1 MATAFCVLAC
11 VLASIL
17 VSFVALIVVVE
28 PLGVVPFF
36 MSLTRG
42 RPSDDVKRIAMR
54 ASVVGTLVLLGFAV
68 CGGALLSSMGIR
80 LDAFRVAGG
89 VVLLL
94 TAMDMIRQKNTCRC
108 STSESNTGGE
118 EVAIVPLAIPL
129 LAGPG
134 SMAAVMSLVGR
145 EPTVA
150 VVIAI
155 VLVFAVT
162 YFVLRGA
169 GVLHRLVGPAV
180 LAVVQRVLGLLLA
193 AMSVQSIVTGVSS
206 LLSTYVS

>member
-1 MATAFCVLAC
+1 M
-11 VLASIL
+11 LASIL
-17 VSFVALIVVVE
+17 VAFAGLIVVVE

-36 MSLTRG
+36 LSATRG
-42 RPSDDVKRIAMR
+42 RPTDDIHRIATR
-54 ASVVGTLVLLGFAV
+54 ASIVGAFVLLAFAL
-68 CGGALLSSMGIR
+68 GGSGLLSALGIR

-89 VVLLL
+89 GVLLL
-94 TAMDMIRQKNTCRC
+94 TALDMIRQKSACRC
-108 STSESNTGGE
+108 SPTESNGSDDI
-118 EVAIVPLAIPL
+118 AIVPLAIPL

-134 SMAAVMSLVGR
+134 SMAAVMTLVGR
-145 EPTVA
+145 EPTLA

-162 YFVLRGA
+162 YLVLRGA

-193 AMSVQSIVTGVSS
+193 AMSVQSIVAGVAS
-206 LLSTYVS
+206 LFYST

>member
-1 MATAFCVLAC
+1 M
-11 VLASIL
+11 LASIL
-17 VSFVALIVVVE
+17 VAFVALVVVVE

-42 RPSDDVKRIAMR
+42 KPAENIRRTAMR
-54 ASVVGTLVLLGFAV
+54 ASVVGALVLLLFAV
-68 CGGALLSSMGIR
+68 FGGAVLGTLGIR

-94 TAMDMIRQKNTCRC
+94 AALDMIRQKNACRC
-108 STSESNTGGE
+108 SPVESGGGDE
-118 EVAIVPLAIPL
+118 IAIVPLAIPL

-134 SMAAVMSLVGR
+134 SMAAVIALVGR
-145 EPTVA
+145 EPTLA

-162 YFVLRGA
+162 YVVLRGA
-169 GVLHRLVGPAV
+169 GVLHRLVGPAI

-193 AMSVQSIVTGVSS
+193 AMSVQSIVTGIAS
-206 LLSTYVS
+206 LLSTYLA

>member
-1 MATAFCVLAC
+1 M
-11 VLASIL
+11 LASIL
-17 VSFVALIVVVE
+17 VAFVALIVVVE

-36 MSLTRG
+36 LSLTRG
-42 RPSDDVKRIAMR
+42 KPRDDIRRTAMR
-54 ASVVGTLVLLGFAV
+54 ASIVGALVLLAFAV
-68 CGGALLSSMGIR
+68 CGGAVLSTLGIR

-94 TAMDMIRQKNTCRC
+94 AALDMIRQKNACRC
-108 STSESNTGGE
+108 SPTESNAAGD

-134 SMAAVMSLVGR
+134 SMAAVMALVGR
-145 EPTVA
+145 EPTLA

-162 YFVLRGA
+162 YLVLRGA
-169 GVLHRLVGPAV
+169 GVLHRLVGPAI

-193 AMSVQSIVTGVSS
+193 AMSVQSIIAGVAS
-206 LLSTYVS
+206 LLSTYLT

>member
-1 MATAFCVLAC
+1 M
-11 VLASIL
+11 LASI
-17 VSFVALIVVVE
+17 VIAFVALIVIVE

-36 MSLTRG
+36 ASLTRG
-42 RPSDDVKRIAMR
+42 LPVDDARRIAMR
-54 ASVVGTLVLLGFAV
+54 ASVVGALVLLAFAV
-68 CGGALLSSMGIR
+68 FGGAILSSLGIR

-89 VVLLL
+89 LVLLL
-94 TAMDMIRQKNTCRC
+94 AALDMIRQKNACRC
-108 STSESNTGGE
+108 SPSETSSGTD

-134 SMAAVMSLVGR
+134 SMAAVMALVGR
-145 EPTVA
+145 EPTLA

-162 YFVLRGA
+162 YAALRGA
-169 GVLHRLVGPAV
+169 GVLQRLVGPAI

-193 AMSVQSIVTGVSS
+193 AMSVQSIVTGIGS
-206 LLSTYVS
+206 LLSTYLA